1 MNQERII
8 QNAYYVADLD
18 TAIERFH
25 GLWGLGPFF
34 VRRHIGLE
42 NVTYH
47 GAPAELDI
55 SAAYTQAGD
64 LMLELVTQHN
74 DAPSIFRDR
83 FAAHESGFH
92 HVALDFGDHDTR
104 VAEFNDKGYESV
116 TSFKTS
122 EGRGATYLDTFD
134 LLGHATEIYIVN
146 DSLKALYDEVRSASE
161 QWNGQQLIREL

>member
-1 MNQERII
+1 MSDRII

-18 TAIERFH
+18 HAITRFH
-25 GLWGLGPFF
+25 NLWDLGPFF

-42 NVTYH
+42 NVLYR
-47 GAPAELDI
+47 GEPAALDI

-64 LMLELVTQHN
+64 IMIELVTQHN

-92 HVALDFGDHDTR
+92 HVALDFGDHDSQ
-104 VAEFNDKGYESV
+104 VESFNSRGFESV
-116 TSFKTS
+116 TSFRTN
-122 EGRGATYLDTFD
+122 EGRGATYLDTFE

-146 DSLKALYDEVRSASE
+146 DSLRALYAKVRDAAST
-161 QWNGQQLIREL
+161 WDGKDLSIDL

>member
-34 VRRHIGLE
+34 ARRHIGLE

>member
-1 MNQERII
+1 MSDRII

-18 TAIERFH
+18 LAITRFH
-25 GLWGLGPFF
+25 NLWGLGPFF
-34 VRRHIGLE
+34 VRRHIALE
-42 NVTYH
+42 TVTYR
-47 GAPAELDI
+47 GSASELDI
-55 SAAYTQAGD
+55 SAAYTQSGD
-64 LMLELVTQHN
+64 IMVELVTQHN

-104 VAEFNDKGYESV
+104 VADFNEKGYESV

-122 EGRGATYLDTFD
+122 EGRGATYLDTFE

-146 DSLKALYDEVRSASE
+146 DSLKQLYSEVRLASE
-161 QWNGQQLIREL
+161 TWDGQELVRER

>member
-1 MNQERII
+1 MSDRII

-18 TAIERFH
+18 LAITRFH
-25 GLWGLGPFF
+25 NLWDLGPFF

-42 NVTYH
+42 NVLYR
-47 GAPAELDI
+47 GEPATLDI

-64 LMLELVTQHN
+64 IMIELVTQHN

-92 HVALDFGDHDTR
+92 HVALDFGDHDSQ
-104 VAEFNDKGYESV
+104 VESFNNRGFDSI

-122 EGRGATYLDTFD
+122 EGRGATYLDTFE

-146 DSLKALYDEVRSASE
+146 DSLKQLYTEVRLASQTWDGRE
-161 QWNGQQLIREL
+161 LIRER

>member
-1 MNQERII
+1 MSDRII

-18 TAIERFH
+18 LAITRFH
-25 GLWGLGPFF
+25 NLWGLGPFF

-42 NVTYH
+42 NVVYR
-47 GAPAELDI
+47 GEPAALDI

-64 LMLELVTQHN
+64 IMIELVTQHN
-74 DAPSIFRDR
+74 NEPSIFRDR

-92 HVALDFGDHDTR
+92 HVALDFGDHDSQ
-104 VAEFNDKGYESV
+104 VESFNSRGFESV

-134 LLGHATEIYIVN
+134 LLGHATEVYRVN
-146 DSLKALYDEVRSASE
+146 DSLRALYANVRSAAE
-161 QWNGQQLIREL
+161 TWNGERLIVEL